1 MARLAPSLSQSDR
14 VLLVEGQDDKHV
26 VRQICLRHPSFSV
39 EGQYDKEQMV
49 LDSPSASSF
58 TIRDTGNVDKVL
70 ESIGPEIKAPGRQ
83 AVGILVDGN
92 DNVKGRWNAIMGRLR
107 KAGIMQLPSSPKSSG
122 TIISSKLPSKPRI
135 GIWLMPDNSSR
146 GELED
151 FIARM
156 IPESDAVW
164 PLSRHY
170 IDEIPKRERKFKPK
184 KTRRAQIHAW
194 LAAREDP
201 RHMGTAIG
209 AKDLEVD
216 GVLCQRF
223 IAWLIE
229 LFK

>member
-1 MARLAPSLSQSDR
+1 MARPIPPSSESDR
-14 VLLVEGQDDKHV
+14 VLLVEGQDDEHV
-26 VRQICLRHPSFSV
+26 VRHIW
-39 EGQYDKEQMV
+39 EQTV
-49 LDSPSASSF
+49 LGSPSASSF
-58 TIRDTGNVDKVL
+58 TIRNTGNVDKAL

-83 AVGILVDGN
+83 AVGILVDAN
-92 DNVKGRWNAIMGRLR
+92 DNVKGRWDAIMGRLR
-107 KAGIMQLPSSPKSSG
+107 KAGVIQLPSSPRSSG
-122 TIISSKLPSKPRI
+122 TILPSQPRI
-135 GIWLMPDNSSR
+135 GIWLMPNNSLR

-164 PLSRHY
+164 PLSQCY
-170 IDEIPKRERKFKPK
+170 IDKIPEEERKFKPK

-201 RHMGTAIG
+201 RRMGAAIG

-223 IAWLIE
+223 IAWLTQ

>member
-1 MARLAPSLSQSDR
+1 MAPPAPSLPKPDR
-14 VLLVEGQDDKHV
+14 LLLVEGQDDKHV
-26 VRQICLRHPSFSV
+26 VRHICLRHPSFSV
-39 EGQYDKEQMV
+39 EGQYHKEQIV
-49 LDSPSASSF
+49 LDSSSASLF

-83 AVGILVDGN
+83 AVGILVDAN
-92 DNVKGRWNAIMGRLR
+92 DNVKGRWDAIMDRLR
-107 KAGIMQLPSSPKSSG
+107 KTGVMQLPSSPRSSG
-122 TIISSKLPSKPRI
+122 TILPSRPRI
-135 GIWLMPDNSSR
+135 GIWLMPNNSLR

-164 PLSRHY
+164 PLSQRY
-170 IDEIPKRERKFKPK
+170 IDKIPKEERKFKPK
-184 KTRRAQIHAW
+184 KTGRAKIHAW

-216 GVLCQRF
+216 GDLCQQF

>member
-1 MARLAPSLSQSDR
+1 MARLAPSLSESDR

-39 EGQYDKEQMV
+39 EGQYDKEQLV

-83 AVGILVDGN
+83 AVGILVDAN

-107 KAGIMQLPSSPKSSG
+107 KAGIGQLPSSPRSSG
-122 TIISSKLPSKPRI
+122 TILPGQPKI

-156 IPESDAVW
+156 IPERDEVW
-164 PLSRHY
+164 PLSQHY
-170 IDEIPKRERKFKPK
+170 IDGIPKRERKFKPK

-201 RHMGTAIG
+201 RLMGAAIG
-209 AKDLEVD
+209 AKDLELD

-223 IAWLIE
+223 IAWLTE

>member
-1 MARLAPSLSQSDR
+1 MARLAPSLSESDR

-39 EGQYDKEQMV
+39 EGQYDKEQIV

-83 AVGILVDGN
+83 AVGILVDAN
-92 DNVKGRWNAIMGRLR
+92 DNVKGRWDAIMGRLR
-107 KAGIMQLPSSPKSSG
+107 KAGVKQLPSSPRSSG
-122 TIISSKLPSKPRI
+122 NILPSRPRI

-164 PLSRHY
+164 PLSRRY
-170 IDEIPKRERKFKPK
+170 IDEIPKEERKFKPK

-223 IAWLIE
+223 TAWPIE